1 MVATEPENTA
11 DLGPDGADQ
20 GSSGVERLSN
30 LSLLAALQAEQ
41 RPDRLAL
48 VEPGVRAISWAEL
61 NRRIDAVAGGLV
73 GTGLLAGQRIGLDG
87 GNSIAWVVAYLAA
100 LRAGLVVVPTD
111 PGESTEERDSLLAVC
126 GARAVL
132 TTRGAGADERIPSL
146 ELSEEGLAALTS
158 SATEVAT
165 PPDVESLA
173 VIATTLGTSA
183 DPKTVMLSHR
193 ALLAHLRQVSGYGI
207 VDADSVVLGVLP
219 FFHAY
224 GLNAVLGSCLAA
236 GARLVLPDPATW
248 DLLTV
253 IEAEQVDNLPITP
266 GLLYRLV
273 HEQDA
278 ADRLRGVRTVMVG
291 GAPLP
296 WRLGR
301 QFTELTG
308 LRVERGY
315 GLTEA
320 SPGVTTT
327 VGGEI
332 LGPFHVGRP
341 LPGVEVRVGDG
352 LDPSEPGEIAV
363 RGANLFS
370 GYWPDGTGGPDDDG
384 WFSTGDI
391 GFQTDGELFLVDR
404 TREVV
409 SVSGFTVYPSE
420 IEQSIRQLAEVE
432 AVAVV
437 GRRPASAGAAPGG
450 EGSGD
455 GLVAFVAGPDVTA
468 DLVSDFCRTRLPGF
482 KRPTE
487 VRVVDDLP
495 RGVTGVVKRAELRRQ
510 LEREVPS

>member
-11 DLGPDGADQ
+11 DPGADGAGRGTGEPAQ
-20 GSSGVERLSN
+20 SVPVSRLSN
-30 LSLLAALQAEQ
+30 LSQLLTVQAER
-41 RPDRLAL
+41 RPERLAV
-48 VEPGVRAISWAEL
+48 VEPGVRAVTWAEL
-61 NRRIDAVAGGLV
+61 ERRVDGVAAGLVAG
-73 GTGLLAGQRIGLDG
+73 GLLAGQRIGVDG
-87 GNSIAWVVAYLAA
+87 PNSIAWVVAYLAA

-111 PGESTEERDSLLAVC
+111 PAESVDDRDDLLAAC

-132 TTRGAGADERIPSL
+132 TTREAAAGRIPVL
-146 ELSEEGLAALTS
+146 ELTEDGLTALSTAA
-158 SATEVAT
+158 AAVAT
-165 PPDVESLA
+165 PPDREALA
-173 VIATTLGTSA
+173 VLATTLGTTA
-183 DPKTVMLSHR
+183 DRKIVMLSHR
-193 ALLAHLRQVSGYGI
+193 ALLAHLDHVGGYGI
-207 VDADSVVLGVLP
+207 VDADSVVLGALP
-219 FFHAY
+219 FFHTY
-224 GLNAVLGSCLAA
+224 GLNAVLGVCLAT
-236 GARLVLPDPATW
+236 GARLVLPDPSTW

-253 IEAEQVDNLPITP
+253 IEAEGVDNLPITP

-273 HEQDA
+273 HDEDA
-278 ADRLRGVRTVMVG
+278 AERLSGVATVVVG

-296 WRLGR
+296 WRLAR
-301 QFTELTG
+301 RFTERTG

-352 LDPSEPGEIAV
+352 RDPSEPGEVFV

-370 GYWPDGTGGPDDDG
+370 GYWPDGRGAVDEDG
-384 WFSTGDI
+384 WFATGDL
-391 GFQTDGELFLVDR
+391 GFQTAEELFLVDR
-404 TREVV
+404 TREIV

-420 IEQSIRQLAEVE
+420 IEQSIRQLPQVE

-437 GRRPASAGAAPGG
+437 ARGDSAGG
-450 EGSGD
+450 
-455 GLVAFVAGPDVTA
+455 GLVAFVAGPDVSVA
-468 DLVSDFCRTRLPGF
+468 LVTDFCRRLPVF

-495 RGVTGVVKRAELRRQ
+495 RGVTGVVRRAELRRV
-510 LEREVPS
+510 LEREVHDG

>member
-1 MVATEPENTA
+1 VVATEPENTA
-11 DLGPDGADQ
+11 DLGPDSADP
-20 GSSGVERLSN
+20 GPRGVAEVSN
-30 LSLLAALQAEQ
+30 LSLLVAVQAG
-41 RPDRLAL
+41 RGPDRLAL
-48 VEPGVRAISWAEL
+48 VEPGVRAITWAEL
-61 NRRIDAVAGGLV
+61 NRRVDEVAAGLV
-73 GTGLLAGQRIGLDG
+73 STGLLAGQRIGLDG
-87 GNSIAWVVAYLAA
+87 GNSIAWVVAYLGA

-111 PGESTEERDSLLAVC
+111 PDAPTDERDSLLATC

-132 TTRGAGADERIPSL
+132 TTRGGAADERIPSL
-146 ELSEEGLAALTS
+146 ELSEAGLAGLGSTLS
-158 SATEVAT
+158 EVAT
-165 PPDVESLA
+165 PPDVEALA

-193 ALLAHLRQVSGYGI
+193 ALLAHLQQVSGYGI
-207 VDADSVVLGVLP
+207 IDADSVVLGALP

-273 HEQDA
+273 HEEDA

-296 WRLGR
+296 WRLGLR
-301 QFTELTG
+301 FTERTG

-341 LPGVEVRVGDG
+341 LPGVDVRVGDG
-352 LDPSEPGEIAV
+352 LDPSEPGEISV

-370 GYWPDGTGGPDDDG
+370 GYWPDGSGGPDEDG
-384 WFSTGDI
+384 WFATGDI

-409 SVSGFTVYPSE
+409 TVSGFTVYPSE
-420 IEQSIRQLAEVE
+420 VEQSIRQLAEVE

-437 GRRPASAGAAPGG
+437 GRSTAGGAKAGH
-450 EGSGD
+450 
-455 GLVAFVAGPDVTA
+455 GLVAFVAGPGVTA
-468 DLVSDFCRTRLPGF
+468 DLVGDFCRTRLPVF

>member
-1 MVATEPENTA
+1 
-11 DLGPDGADQ
+11 
-20 GSSGVERLSN
+20 
-30 LSLLAALQAEQ
+30 
-41 RPDRLAL
+41 
-48 VEPGVRAISWAEL
+48 
-61 NRRIDAVAGGLV
+61 
-73 GTGLLAGQRIGLDG
+73 
-87 GNSIAWVVAYLAA
+87 
-100 LRAGLVVVPTD
+100 
-111 PGESTEERDSLLAVC
+111 
-126 GARAVL
+126 
-132 TTRGAGADERIPSL
+132 
-146 ELSEEGLAALTS
+146 
-158 SATEVAT
+158 
-165 PPDVESLA
+165 
-173 VIATTLGTSA
+173 
-183 DPKTVMLSHR
+183 
-193 ALLAHLRQVSGYGI
+193 
-207 VDADSVVLGVLP
+207 
-219 FFHAY
+219 
-224 GLNAVLGSCLAA
+224 
-236 GARLVLPDPATW
+236 
-248 DLLTV
+248 
-253 IEAEQVDNLPITP
+253 
-266 GLLYRLV
+266 
-273 HEQDA
+273 
-278 ADRLRGVRTVMVG
+278 MVG

-301 QFTELTG
+301 QFTERTG

-370 GYWPDGTGGPDDDG
+370 GYWPDGTGGPDEDG

-468 DLVSDFCRTRLPGF
+468 DLVSDFCRTRLPVF

>member
-1 MVATEPENTA
+1 
-11 DLGPDGADQ
+11 
-20 GSSGVERLSN
+20 
-30 LSLLAALQAEQ
+30 
-41 RPDRLAL
+41 
-48 VEPGVRAISWAEL
+48 
-61 NRRIDAVAGGLV
+61 
-73 GTGLLAGQRIGLDG
+73 
-87 GNSIAWVVAYLAA
+87 
-100 LRAGLVVVPTD
+100 
-111 PGESTEERDSLLAVC
+111 
-126 GARAVL
+126 
-132 TTRGAGADERIPSL
+132 
-146 ELSEEGLAALTS
+146 
-158 SATEVAT
+158 
-165 PPDVESLA
+165 
-173 VIATTLGTSA
+173 
-183 DPKTVMLSHR
+183 
-193 ALLAHLRQVSGYGI
+193 
-207 VDADSVVLGVLP
+207 
-219 FFHAY
+219 
-224 GLNAVLGSCLAA
+224 
-236 GARLVLPDPATW
+236 VLPDPGTW

-273 HEQDA
+273 HEEGA

-296 WRLGR
+296 WRLAR
-301 QFTELTG
+301 RFTERTG

-332 LGPFHVGRP
+332 LGPYHVGRP
-341 LPGVEVRVGDG
+341 LPGVDVRVGDG

-370 GYWPDGTGGPDDDG
+370 GYWPDGTGGPDEDG
-384 WFSTGDI
+384 WFATGDI

-404 TREVV
+404 TREIV

-437 GRRPASAGAAPGG
+437 GRSTAGGG
-450 EGSGD
+450 RAGD
-455 GLVAFVAGPDVTA
+455 GLVAFVAGPGVTA
-468 DLVSDFCRTRLPGF
+468 ELVSDFCRTRLPVF

-495 RGVTGVVKRAELRRQ
+495 RGVTGGVKRAELRRQ

>member
-1 MVATEPENTA
+1 MVATEPEETPDPGPAGTA
-11 DLGPDGADQ
+11 RGGLGLA
-20 GSSGVERLSN
+20 SVSN
-30 LSLLAALQAEQ
+30 LSRLATLQAEQ

-48 VEPGVRAISWAEL
+48 VEPGVRAVTWSEL
-61 NRRIDAVAGGLV
+61 SSRVDGVAGGLV
-73 GTGLLAGQRIGLDG
+73 AGGLVAGQRIGLDG

-111 PGESTEERDSLLAVC
+111 PGESTDERDSLLAAC

-132 TTRGAGADERIPSL
+132 TTRRGPADERIPSI
-146 ELSEEGLAALTS
+146 ELSQEGLAALVSTT
-158 SATEVAT
+158 TEVAT
-165 PPDVESLA
+165 PPDAEALA

-183 DPKTVMLSHR
+183 DPKSVMLSHR
-193 ALLAHLRQVSGYGI
+193 ALLAHLEQVAGYGI
-207 VDADSVVLGVLP
+207 VDSDSVVLGVLP

-224 GLNAVLGSCLAA
+224 GLNAVLGGCLAA

-253 IEAEQVDNLPITP
+253 IEAEKVDNLPITP

-273 HEQDA
+273 DQEDA
-278 ADRLRGVRTVMVG
+278 ADHLAGVRTVVVG

-296 WRLGR
+296 WRLAR
-301 QFTELTG
+301 RFTERTG

-341 LPGVEVRVGDG
+341 LPGVDVRVGDG

-370 GYWPDGTGGPDDDG
+370 GYWPDGTGAPDADG
-384 WFSTGDI
+384 WFATGDI

-404 TREVV
+404 TREIVT
-409 SVSGFTVYPSE
+409 VSGFTVYPSE
-420 IEQSIRQLAEVE
+420 IEQAIRQLSAVE

-437 GRRPASAGAAPGG
+437 GRSPAGGGGAQ
-450 EGSGD
+450 SG
-455 GLVAFVAGPDVTA
+455 GLVAFVAGPGVTEE
-468 DLVSDFCRTRLPGF
+468 LVSDFCRTRLPVF

-487 VRVVDDLP
+487 FRIVDDLP
-495 RGVTGVVKRAELRRQ
+495 RGVTGVVKRAELRRL
-510 LEREVPS
+510 LEREVRE

>member
-1 MVATEPENTA
+1 MA
-11 DLGPDGADQ
+11 DLGPDGVAP
-20 GSSGVERLSN
+20 GHHGPAGVSN
-30 LSLLAALQAEQ
+30 LSLLAALQAAE
-41 RPDRLAL
+41 RPDRLAV
-48 VEPGVRAISWAEL
+48 VEPGIRAITWAEL
-61 NRRIDAVAGGLV
+61 ERRVDAVAAGLV
-73 GTGLLAGQRIGLDG
+73 DTGLLAGQRIGLDG
-87 GNSIAWVVAYLAA
+87 TNSIAWVVAYLGA

-111 PGESTEERDSLLAVC
+111 PDESTAERDSLLARC

-132 TTRGAGADERIPSL
+132 TTRGGAADERIPSL
-146 ELSEEGLAALTS
+146 QLSEERLAALEST
-158 SATEVAT
+158 ATAVAT

-193 ALLAHLRQVSGYGI
+193 ALLAHLQQVSGYGI

-236 GARLVLPDPATW
+236 GARLVLPDPRTW

-273 HEQDA
+273 HEEGA

-296 WRLGR
+296 WRLAR
-301 QFTELTG
+301 RFTERTG

-332 LGPFHVGRP
+332 LGPSHVGRP
-341 LPGVEVRVGDG
+341 LPGVDARVGDG

-384 WFSTGDI
+384 WFATGDI

-404 TREVV
+404 TREIV

-437 GRRPASAGAAPGG
+437 GRSTAGGG
-450 EGSGD
+450 RAGD
-455 GLVAFVAGPDVTA
+455 GLVAFVAGPGVTA
-468 DLVSDFCRTRLPGF
+468 ELVSDFCRTRLPVF

-495 RGVTGVVKRAELRRQ
+495 RGVTGGVKRAELRRQ

>member
-1 MVATEPENTA
+1 MP
-11 DLGPDGADQ
+11 DQ
-20 GSSGVERLSN
+20 GPVGSAAGQHGTEAVSN
-30 LSLLAALQAEQ
+30 LSLLAALQAER
-41 RPDRLAL
+41 RPDRLAI
-48 VEPGVRAISWAEL
+48 VEPGVRAITWAAL
-61 NRRIDAVAGGLV
+61 NSRVERAAAGLV
-73 GTGLLAGQRIGLDG
+73 DTGLLAGQRIGLDG

-111 PGESTEERDSLLAVC
+111 PDSSGDERDRLLAAC

-132 TTRGAGADERIPSL
+132 TTRPGSADERIPSID
-146 ELSEEGLAALTS
+146 LSDEGLAALVPT
-158 SATEVAT
+158 AAEVVI
-165 PPDVESLA
+165 PPDAEALA

-183 DPKTVMLSHR
+183 EPKTVMLSHR
-193 ALLAHLRQVSGYGI
+193 ALLAHLQQVSGYGI

-224 GLNAVLGSCLAA
+224 GLNAVLGGCLAA

-253 IEAEQVDNLPITP
+253 IEAEEIDNLPITP

-273 HEQDA
+273 HDDDLP
-278 ADRLRGVRTVMVG
+278 DRLARVRTVVVG

-296 WRLGR
+296 WRLGQR
-301 QFTELTG
+301 FTERTG

-341 LPGVEVRVGDG
+341 LPGVDVRVGDG
-352 LDPSEPGEIAV
+352 LDPSEPGEIFV

-370 GYWPDGTGGPDDDG
+370 GYWPDGAGGPDEGG
-384 WFSTGDI
+384 WFATGDI

-420 IEQSIRQLAEVE
+420 IEQSLRQLAQVE

-437 GRRPASAGAAPGG
+437 GRGPGSDGWAAGVG
-450 EGSGD
+450 
-455 GLVAFVAGPDVTA
+455 GLVAFVAGPAVTEE
-468 DLVSDFCRTRLPGF
+468 LVREFCRTRLPVF
-482 KRPTE
+482 KRPAE
-487 VRVVDDLP
+487 VRIVDDLP
-495 RGVTGVVKRAELRRQ
+495 RGVTGVVKRSELRRE
-510 LEREVPS
+510 LEREVRP

>member
-1 MVATEPENTA
+1 MVATEPEETSDPVPAWTN
-11 DLGPDGADQ
+11 
-20 GSSGVERLSN
+20 GVLAGGEPVTN
-30 LSLLAALQAEQ
+30 LSLLATLQDQ
-41 RPDRLAL
+41 RRPDRVAL
-48 VEPGVRAISWAEL
+48 VEPGVRAVTWHEL
-61 NRRIDAVAGGLV
+61 NRRVDGVAGGLV
-73 GTGLLAGQRIGLDG
+73 ATGLLAGQRIGLDG
-87 GNSIAWVVAYLAA
+87 PNSIAWVVAYLAA

-111 PGESTEERDSLLAVC
+111 PGEPIDERDRLLAVC

-132 TTRGAGADERIPSL
+132 TTRPGAAHERIPSI
-146 ELSEEGLAALTS
+146 ELSEEGLAALVSTES
-158 SATEVAT
+158 EVAT
-165 PPDVESLA
+165 PRDVEALA

-183 DPKTVMLSHR
+183 DPKAVMLSHR
-193 ALLAHLRQVSGYGI
+193 ALLAHLEQIGGYDI

-236 GARLVLPDPATW
+236 GARLVLPDPASW

-253 IEAEQVDNLPITP
+253 IEAEKVDNLPITP

-273 HEQDA
+273 HDDDA
-278 ADRLRGVRTVMVG
+278 ADRLGGVRTVVVG

-301 QFTELTG
+301 RFTERTG

-370 GYWPDGTGGPDDDG
+370 GYWPDGAGGPDEAG
-384 WFSTGDI
+384 WFATGDI

-404 TREVV
+404 TREIV

-420 IEQSIRQLAEVE
+420 VEQSIRQLPEVE

-437 GRRPASAGAAPGG
+437 GRGAAGG
-450 EGSGD
+450 G
-455 GLVAFVAGPDVTA
+455 GLVAFVAGSGVSA
-468 DLVSDFCRTRLPGF
+468 ALVEDFCRTRLPAF

-495 RGVTGVVKRAELRRQ
+495 RGVTGVVKRAELRRE
-510 LEREVPS
+510 LERETRG

>member
-1 MVATEPENTA
+1 MVATEPEETS
-11 DLGPDGADQ
+11 DLGPDGVDPGHLGPA
-20 GSSGVERLSN
+20 GVSN
-30 LSLLAALQAEQ
+30 LSLLAALQAAE

-48 VEPGVRAISWAEL
+48 VEPGVRAVTWAEL
-61 NRRIDAVAGGLV
+61 NRRVDAVAAGLV
-73 GTGLLAGQRIGLDG
+73 DTGLLAGQRIGLDG
-87 GNSIAWVVAYLAA
+87 TNSIAWVVAYLAA

-111 PGESTEERDSLLAVC
+111 PDEPTDERDSLLARC

-132 TTRGAGADERIPSL
+132 TTRGGATDERIPSL

-158 SATEVAT
+158 TATEVAT
-165 PPDVESLA
+165 PQDVESLA

-193 ALLAHLRQVSGYGI
+193 ALLAHLQQISGYGI
-207 VDADSVVLGVLP
+207 IDSDSVVLGVLP

-236 GARLVLPDPATW
+236 GARLVLPDPAAW

-253 IEAEQVDNLPITP
+253 IAAEQVDNLPITP

-273 HEQDA
+273 HEEDA
-278 ADRLRGVRTVMVG
+278 ADRLKGVRTVMVG

-301 QFTELTG
+301 QFTERTG

-341 LPGVEVRVGDG
+341 LPGVDVRVGDG

-370 GYWPDGTGGPDDDG
+370 GYWPDGTDGPDEDG
-384 WFSTGDI
+384 WFATGDI
-391 GFQTDGELFLVDR
+391 GFQTDCELFLVDR
-404 TREVV
+404 TREIV

-420 IEQSIRQLAEVE
+420 IEQSIRQLPEVE

-437 GRRPASAGAAPGG
+437 GRSTAGGG
-450 EGSGD
+450 KAGH
-455 GLVAFVAGPDVTA
+455 GLVAFVAGPGVTA
-468 DLVSDFCRTRLPGF
+468 DLVSDFCRTRLPVF

-510 LEREVPS
+510 LEREGPS